1 MFGEGALRI
10 GTSIEMQED
19 IYSLTF
25 LSQLRTDIITRTIY
39 FATGELISEK
49 KARLAKKAEQR
60 EQRLKLKGS
69 IQDEDKNSDASDDS
83 SDQNDESHLL
93 QDEEAKKF

>member
-39 FATGELISEK
+39 FATGELISE
-49 KARLAKKAEQR
+49 
-60 EQRLKLKGS
+60 
-69 IQDEDKNSDASDDS
+69 
-83 SDQNDESHLL
+83 
-93 QDEEAKKF
+93 